1 MKRNM
6 NFEWVPLIRVA
17 AALPFE
23 LVVGSS
29 RGQQRCCRAS
39 AIGRIRDGQ
48 FNAGKVD

>member
-23 LVVGSS
+23 FVVGS
-29 RGQQRCCRAS
+29 RGQQRCCRELPQLDERTDS
-39 AIGRIRDGQ
+39 LVLE
-48 FNAGKVD
+48 K